1 MPAFDESTLL
11 EDYVRVIPRDL
22 FNEANLLK
30 CYGRLYIEGEN
41 KPGIVIAHNPS
52 EAGSPFRIAQNQDDG
67 SLTIMDVTLSVHGH
81 EISLSR
87 PLNARGAF
95 PLYGTT
101 NESIHG
107 YEDGDVFEIFNED
120 GSFHADFK
128 ERIAAWEPK
137 PEAGYA
143 GPVSTRSRSP
153 SP

>member
-1 MPAFDESTLL
+1 MPIFDESIML

-41 KPGIVIAHNPS
+41 TPGVVLAHNPS
-52 EAGSPFRIAQNQDDG
+52 EAGAPFRIAQNQDDG
-67 SLTIMDVTLSVHGH
+67 SLTVMDVTLSVHGH
-81 EISLSR
+81 EVSLYR

-95 PLYGTT
+95 PLYGET

-107 YEDGDVFEIFNED
+107 YEGGDVFEIFNED

-137 PEAGYA
+137 PEATYA
-143 GPVSTRSRSP
+143 GPVATRSRSP